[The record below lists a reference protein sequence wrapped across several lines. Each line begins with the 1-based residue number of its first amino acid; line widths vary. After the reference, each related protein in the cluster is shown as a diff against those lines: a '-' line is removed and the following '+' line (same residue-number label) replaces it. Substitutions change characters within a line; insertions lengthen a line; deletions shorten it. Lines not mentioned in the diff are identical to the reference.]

1 MAILILTLPP
11 HILGGVAT
19 KAKILADY
27 LRRAGQYVSIAFYAA
42 RGKYPE
48 LNVGLSRAFTNQ
60 RPKSLK
66 LKELDDH
73 NYVVVECPFPKIK
86 NSHNASVDQMNL
98 GPFFVAKHIS

>member
-11 HILGGVAT
+11 YIPGGVGT
-19 KAKILADY
+19 KAKILANY
-27 LRRAGQYVSIAFYAA
+27 LRRAGQDVIIAFYAA

-66 LKELDDH
+66 LKEFGYH
-73 NYVVVECPFPKIK
+73 NYVVVGCPFPEIE
-86 NSHNASVDQMNL
+86 SSYNASVNQMNL
-98 GPFFVAKHIS
+98 DQFFVAKYIS